1 MPPHD
6 EGIDVQLFDYAI
18 GPKTFFT
25 VDNAEVAREK
35 TLALDFLVT
44 FLTSPFTVY
53 NSSGSNNPS
62 IIGTRDEVVQNMTVG
77 QLTGA
82 YGVTDK
88 IQIGANLPFV
98 FRTSGQ
104 GLTDPNLGMGVD
116 GGLAVTGLGDLLV
129 EGKMRLYQQDE
140 LALAGIAGL
149 TLPTGFG
156 SDGSKFIGDPYP
168 TLHLRGAI
176 NWASGKVA
184 VGGTLGFIFRDP
196 QHFYG
201 TTIGQQLTFGAG
213 GAYAL
218 TDRFS
223 AVGELYGRLGL
234 QDASENNSPVEAVG
248 GVRIGVA
255 DAVAVTIGGGGGL
268 DHAIGAP
275 ELRVFGSVSF
285 APGMYKPIKA
295 EAACPEG
302 TAPDGISGCADATG
316 DRDHDG
322 IPDKEDKCPDQPEDH
337 DGFEDDDGCPDLD
350 NDKDGIPD
358 LQDRCPNDAEDGK
371 EPYPKDGCP
380 GTKRDSDGDGIP
392 DAYDQCPLEEEDFD
406 NFEDGDGCPDLD
418 NDHDGIPDAADKCP
432 VCPEDKDGVEDQDGC
447 PDPDNDHDGIPDSQ
461 DQCPTQP
468 ETVNGIKDDD
478 GCPDAGP
485 QIVKLDGDRLT
496 IDKLPTI
503 DRKGNLTRSGEA
515 IAAQI
520 ALVMRGASVDVSFG
534 HPTVTKW
541 LLAISMRNAKD
552 AQKLGDALKAY
563 LDKKGIRGVEALG
576 AAGPSKIGGVVQER
590 VDVGSDAAP
599 FTCPA
604 GMEVKPRPEAATP
617 KGLMPGAQ
625 PPAPATPA
633 TPAAA
638 PPAAAAPAATPP
650 AAAAPAPAP
659 APPPAAKPEAKK
671 PESKKAPA
679 APAQRPA
686 SNATGGEPEID
697 PGN

>member
-1 MPPHD
+1 MRHSWGVGAVALCTLLAASRASYGQAMPAHD
-6 EGIDVQLFDYAI
+6 EGIDVQLFDYSI

-25 VDNAEVAREK
+25 VDNADVATEK

-44 FLTSPFTVY
+44 FLTQPFTVY
-53 NSSGSNNPS
+53 NSSGASNPA
-62 IIGTRDEVVQNMTVG
+62 IVGTRDEVVQNMTVG
-77 QLTGA
+77 QLAGA

-98 FRTSGQ
+98 FRTTGQ
-104 GLTDPNLGMGVD
+104 GLTDPSLGTGMD
-116 GGLAVTGLGDLLV
+116 NGLAVTGLGDLLV
-129 EGKMRLYQQDE
+129 EGKMRLYAKDE
-140 LALAGIAGL
+140 LRLAGIGGI

-168 TLHLRGAI
+168 TVRVRGALQ
-176 NWASGKVA
+176 WGSGKLA
-184 VGGTLGFIFRDP
+184 LGSTLGFIFRDP

-213 GAYAL
+213 GAYAI

-223 AVGELYGRLGL
+223 AVGEFYGRLGL
-234 QDASENNSPVEAVG
+234 QDAAQNNSPVEGVG
-248 GVRIGVA
+248 GVRIGVSEE
-255 DAVAVTIGGGGGL
+255 VAITIGGGGGL

-285 APGMYKPIKA
+285 APNMYKALKTKI
-295 EAACPEG
+295 ECPEG
-302 TAPDGISGCADATG
+302 TAPDGINGCADATG

-371 EPYPKDGCP
+371 DPYPKDGCP

-406 NFEDGDGCPDLD
+406 TFEDGDGCPDLD
-418 NDHDGIPDAADKCP
+418 NDHDGVPDAADKCP

-447 PDPDNDHDGIPDSQ
+447 PDLDNDHDGIPDAQ
-461 DQCPTQP
+461 DQCPNEP
-468 ETVNGIKDDD
+468 ETVNGYKDDD
-478 GCPDAGP
+478 GCPDTGGA

-496 IDKLPTI
+496 IDKLPTV
-503 DRKGNLTRSGEA
+503 DRKGLTKQGEA

-520 ALVMRGASVDVSFG
+520 ALVMRGASTNVSFG

-541 LLAISMRNAKD
+541 LLAISMKNAKD
-552 AQKLGDALKAY
+552 AQAVGDALKAY
-563 LDKKGIRGVEALG
+563 LAKKGITGVEALG
-576 AAGPSKIGGVVQER
+576 AAGPNKIAGVVQER
-590 VDVGSDAAP
+590 LDVGSDGAP

-604 GMEVKPRPEAATP
+604 GMEAKPRPDAVTP

-625 PPAPATPA
+625 QSQ
-633 TPAAA
+633 PAA
-638 PPAAAAPAATPP
+638 PAPAATP
-650 AAAAPAPAP
+650 A
-659 APPPAAKPEAKK
+659 PAAKK
-671 PESKKAPA
+671 
-679 APAQRPA
+679 PA

-697 PGN
+697 SGH